1 MDRMTNAAAH
11 RANPNIKLRE
21 DARPWADRRLSD
33 IGREFLRLNGESTLG
48 NDSDIFMR
56 WGALH
61 STTDFTNFLNQFFN
75 KQLLIA
81 YKIAPS
87 GLKLCARRSAVADF
101 RLKHIYRNS
110 PQGQLLPVLPNGE
123 FQRVT
128 KADVVP
134 ETYQVQSYA
143 AVFGISR
150 QTLVNDD
157 LGVFN
162 DIAAQLSLQAA
173 EFENQQLAS
182 LLVSNPIM
190 SDGNALFSVAHNNLA
205 STPAAI
211 ADTTLTSARLAM
223 RLQVNQNGQP
233 IDVRPAY
240 LVAPA
245 TQETTAQKGIA
256 AIYPT
261 QTNAVNVFTD
271 FVALVVEPRLDHLSG
286 QTLPWY
292 LFADVATVPVL
303 EYSYLSGYEGP
314 RVFTRVGFA
323 GGSDIDGTEVLCQLD
338 FGAGA
343 ISWQGAY
350 KNPGA

>member
-1 MDRMTNAAAH
+1 M
-11 RANPNIKLRE
+11 
-21 DARPWADRRLSD
+21 
-33 IGREFLRLNGESTLG
+33 
-48 NDSDIFMR
+48 
-56 WGALH
+56 
-61 STTDFTNFLNQFFN
+61 
-75 KQLLIA
+75 
-81 YKIAPS
+81 
-87 GLKLCARRSAVADF
+87 
-101 RLKHIYRNS
+101 
-110 PQGQLLPVLPNGE
+110 PVLPNGE
-123 FQRVT
+123 FQRTT

-134 ETYQVQSYA
+134 ETYQVNSYA

-157 LGVFN
+157 MGVFN
-162 DIAAQLSLQAA
+162 DIAAQLSLQAG

-182 LLVSNPIM
+182 LLNSNPIM
-190 SDGNALFSVAHNNLA
+190 SDGNALFSAAHNNLA
-205 STPAAI
+205 ATAGAI

-240 LVAPA
+240 LVSPA
-245 TQETTAQKGIA
+245 TQETVAQKGLA

-261 QTNAVNVFTD
+261 QTNYVNVFED
-271 FVALVVEPRLDHLSG
+271 FVTLVIEPRLDHLN

-303 EYSYLSGYEGP
+303 EYSYLSGLEGP

-338 FGAGA
+338 FGCGA